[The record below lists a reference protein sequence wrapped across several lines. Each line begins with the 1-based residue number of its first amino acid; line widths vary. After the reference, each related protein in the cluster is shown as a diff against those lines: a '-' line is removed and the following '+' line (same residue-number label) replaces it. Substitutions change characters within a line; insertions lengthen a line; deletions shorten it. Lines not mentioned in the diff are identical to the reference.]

1 MTRIVAIENGDKA
14 TAYSF
19 EDLGGQHVINDT
31 VDNLPV
37 VLFWQKGAASAL
49 DRRRI
54 ADGQDIGMVTTF
66 DRRLE
71 NRVFEFSRRGNRFN
85 DNEMGSTWN
94 LHGEAIE
101 GELKGQRLE
110 PVVHIN
116 HFWFSYFAFRPD
128 ARVDGW
134 TGGRKMKG
142 SVPSGTDP
150 PPFFNCR
157 SESIGH
163 DDSIA
168 TAVLGFVQCHIRSID
183 QAV

>member
-71 NRVFEFSRRGNRFN
+71 NRVFEFSRRGNRFS

-101 GELKGQRLE
+101 GELKGQRL
-110 PVVHIN
+110 
-116 HFWFSYFAFRPD
+116 
-128 ARVDGW
+128 
-134 TGGRKMKG
+134 
-142 SVPSGTDP
+142 
-150 PPFFNCR
+150 
-157 SESIGH
+157 
-163 DDSIA
+163 
-168 TAVLGFVQCHIRSID
+168 
-183 QAV
+183 